1 MNDGLEQVSSGPH
14 STLARQ
20 VLPSSGGAPSPT
32 GAEPGTRAGLRA
44 VGPLSLPPAPTCARS
59 ASRPGPGPDFC
70 LPLPRR
76 LHQPHLSARLLV
88 TSSCDTSLPSPLAGT
103 LFPQPFKR
111 LARFPE
117 ARPWHPHP
125 SAQGLRD
132 SYTVCLPLK
141 RGPHDAPSCQRLTQ
155 PGVVKVEKG
164 LIQ

>member
-1 MNDGLEQVSSGPH
+1 MFCSADRSGSSREFTVPAVSVNDGLEQVSSGPH

-76 LHQPHLSARLLV
+76 L
-88 TSSCDTSLPSPLAGT
+88 
-103 LFPQPFKR
+103 PQPLPFSFFHVSEEYMTIKPSDSA
-111 LARFPE
+111 LVNF
-117 ARPWHPHP
+117 RPLT
-125 SAQGLRD
+125 SG
-132 SYTVCLPLK
+132 
-141 RGPHDAPSCQRLTQ
+141 HDLLGSVLETRN
-155 PGVVKVEKG
+155 
-164 LIQ
+164 